1 MTIYISTIATSCGSQ
16 TNGNNFEWIIKVGA
30 NDDPLFIN
38 LEMNKRKCFICKFE
52 LKLRYNIKY
61 TLEKTF
67 KAFYPISKLI
77 GSNSVLYMYKIM
89 SWYIRSVFPSS
100 AEKAREGATDI
111 TRNLFGE
118 EPLDMPR
125 GEITHFLQNES
136 SNIFKC
142 MQTFEHQKRLMQT
155 IYFN

>member
-1 MTIYISTIATSCGSQ
+1 MY
-16 TNGNNFEWIIKVGA
+16 IIKISVH
-30 NDDPLFIN
+30 DDPHFIN
-38 LEMNKRKCFICKFE
+38 LEMNKIKWFICKFE
-52 LKLRYNIKY
+52 LKLRYNLKY
-61 TLEKTF
+61 TIEKTF
-67 KAFYPISKLI
+67 KTFYPISKLM

-100 AEKAREGATDI
+100 AEEAREGATDI

-142 MQTFEHQKRLMQT
+142 MQTFEHQKRFMQT

>member
-1 MTIYISTIATSCGSQ
+1 MY
-16 TNGNNFEWIIKVGA
+16 IIKISVH
-30 NDDPLFIN
+30 DDPLFIN

-67 KAFYPISKLI
+67 KAFYPISKLM

-100 AEKAREGATDI
+100 VEKAREGATDI
-111 TRNLFGE
+111 TRNLLGE
-118 EPLDMPR
+118 EPLDTPR

-142 MQTFEHQKRLMQT
+142 MQTFEHQKRFMQT

>member
-1 MTIYISTIATSCGSQ
+1 MTIYISTIATPCGSQ

-38 LEMNKRKCFICKFE
+38 LEMNKRKCFIGKFE
-52 LKLRYNIKY
+52 LKLRYMYNIKY

-67 KAFYPISKLI
+67 KAFYPISKSM

-100 AEKAREGATDI
+100 AEKARGGATDI

-125 GEITHFLQNES
+125 GEITHFFAKR
-136 SNIFKC
+136 IF
-142 MQTFEHQKRLMQT
+142 
-155 IYFN
+155 

>member
-1 MTIYISTIATSCGSQ
+1 MY
-16 TNGNNFEWIIKVGA
+16 IIKISVH
-30 NDDPLFIN
+30 DDPLFIN
-38 LEMNKRKCFICKFE
+38 LEMNKIKWFICKFE
-52 LKLRYNIKY
+52 LKLRYIIKY

-67 KAFYPISKLI
+67 KAFYPISKLM

-111 TRNLFGE
+111 TRNLLGE
-118 EPLDMPR
+118 EPLDTPR
-125 GEITHFLQNES
+125 GEITHFLQNEY
-136 SNIFKC
+136 SNIFMC
-142 MQTFEHQKRLMQT
+142 MQTFEHQKRFMQT

>member
-1 MTIYISTIATSCGSQ
+1 MY
-16 TNGNNFEWIIKVGA
+16 IIKISVH
-30 NDDPLFIN
+30 DDPLFIN
-38 LEMNKRKCFICKFE
+38 LEMNKIKWFICKFE
-52 LKLRYNIKY
+52 LKLRYNLKY
-61 TLEKTF
+61 TIEKTF
-67 KAFYPISKLI
+67 KTFYPISKLM

-118 EPLDMPR
+118 EPLDMSR

-142 MQTFEHQKRLMQT
+142 MQTFEHQKRFMQT

>member
-1 MTIYISTIATSCGSQ
+1 
-16 TNGNNFEWIIKVGA
+16 
-30 NDDPLFIN
+30 
-38 LEMNKRKCFICKFE
+38 
-52 LKLRYNIKY
+52 
-61 TLEKTF
+61 
-67 KAFYPISKLI
+67 
-77 GSNSVLYMYKIM
+77 M

-100 AEKAREGATDI
+100 AEEAREGATDI

-118 EPLDMPR
+118 EPLGMPR

-142 MQTFEHQKRLMQT
+142 MQTFEHQKRFMQT